1 MPKEIKFNVKID
13 VNGKERLVTAT
24 TSVAAL
30 RDSIEAAKSSSE
42 RFRDRLITL
51 NQSIERLSNLSSGIQ
66 KIADI
71 VNSATEES
79 RSFGAAM
86 NAANTMAGKSGEDFS
101 KLKDRVA
108 ELAKT
113 IPMAREELANGLYQV
128 ISNSVPEDNW
138 ITFLQKSARA
148 SVGGIADLG
157 ETVKVTS
164 TVIKN
169 YGLSW
174 DAAGDI
180 QDKIQL
186 TAKNGVTSFEQLA
199 QALPRVTGN
208 AATLGVSI
216 DELMATFSTLTGV
229 SGNTAEVSTQLAA
242 VFTALVKPSSEAS
255 KMAEQMGISFNAA
268 SIKAA
273 GGLQN
278 FLSELD
284 KNVKQYAQ
292 KSGMLEQEIYGKLF
306 GSAESLRA
314 IGPLTGQLADKFNEN
329 ISSMKDSAG
338 TIDEA
343 FSTMSSSGAASF
355 QMMKNTIAACTSG
368 IMSVMSSL
376 GPALNIT
383 SQIGYTAIAVESL
396 TKVFRSFNIVQG
408 LTRIRI
414 MATNAASVVA
424 RTSMIGLTAITRTL
438 NAAFTGAAVGA
449 TTLKNAIRSLL
460 VATGVGIAIVALTE
474 VINAFIS
481 KSSEAKD
488 KAEEQAE
495 AMKEMN
501 SAADEVKN
509 AYDSTLKSTYSELMS
524 KYDKL
529 KEGWKSLSTEQQK
542 IQWIK
547 QNQSAFGELRLKIDD
562 VSEAENIFNNKTDA
576 VVEAFKQR
584 AMAAAYAAKLAAL
597 YQKQIDL
604 LDKKKKV
611 TKSISDDAKDNG
623 RNAKEGDI
631 VPESWRNERYGKVGN
646 DGKWRFTKI
655 GAERYNGTNVSG
667 NKQINPIDKSLN
679 AVNQEIADTQK
690 QLAENLEANKGFI
703 TVNKPVGN
711 IANTTAN
718 TPSAVEPKTYIEK
731 LQAQLSAAQKG
742 KDNALT
748 IEARVEADAKVKK
761 IQAEI
766 DEATKGK
773 VSIEAATEPT
783 YIVAGSTADKR
794 KSYSNA
800 QQRIGN
806 IRQDYDSGLINKASA
821 QKAIADINDQL
832 SALGMKPIEV
842 HFKTP
847 VEELQE
853 QLQNAQRSLD
863 EAATIEAKVKASA
876 KIAEIQTEIDEAT
889 KGKVSIAAEV
899 EPEYIEKGS
908 VADKR
913 QSYSNAQQKASRIQS
928 DFEIGI
934 IGKDEAMRQLK
945 DLNNEL
951 AQLGLKPVKIELET
965 SSFGKTFDQIQKGWG
980 SIQGVGNGIQSIT
993 EALSGNG
1000 NAWQKASALVNG
1012 FLSVAQGIQGIVELV
1027 NLLSA
1032 ATGAHAAATAAD
1044 TASTAANT
1052 GVTVANTGVTISN
1065 VVAKEGEAISS
1076 ATASGAKLP
1085 FPANLIAIAAGV
1097 SAVLAAL
1104 AAISGF
1110 ASGGVVGGG
1119 STFGDRK
1126 FARVNSGEMILTKW
1140 QQARLFQ
1147 MINTPKYTPPVFTQR
1162 TLPDMQTAQTNKQGM
1177 EGIRLEI
1184 GIKGKTRGT
1193 ALEQTISNVRR
1204 IAAKSGRRSNLS

>member
-1 MPKEIKFNVKID
+1 MAKEIKFNIKLTVDGTEQMIS
-13 VNGKERLVTAT
+13 AT
-24 TSVAAL
+24 TSVGNL
-30 RDSIEAAKSSSE
+30 RNVVDAAKS
-42 RFRDRLITL
+42 D
-51 NQSIERLSNLSSGIQ
+51 IQ
-66 KIADI
+66 KFNGVLVNFNQYVMKFQNINAAVSQIA
-71 VNSATEES
+71 SAFNGVTEES

-86 NAANTMAGKSGEDFS
+86 NVANTMAGKSGEDFS
-101 KLKDRVA
+101 KLKDQVA
-108 ELAKT
+108 ELAKD

-138 ITFLQKSARA
+138 ITFLQKSAKA
-148 SVGGIADLG
+148 SVGGVADLG
-157 ETVKVTS
+157 EAVKVTS

-278 FLSELD
+278 FLTDLD

-314 IGPLTGQLADKFNEN
+314 IGPLTGQLAEKFNEN

-338 TIDEA
+338 TIEGA
-343 FSTMSSSGAASF
+343 FSTVSSSTSAKLQILKNSITGITDIISKALAPALPVLNFSAQVGNSVVAILALKKAVDTFTIAQKAAS
-355 QMMKNTIAACTSG
+355 
-368 IMSVMSSL
+368 
-376 GPALNIT
+376 
-383 SQIGYTAIAVESL
+383 
-396 TKVFRSFNIVQG
+396 
-408 LTRIRI
+408 
-414 MATNAASVVA
+414 AASVVWRSVSLSVVA
-424 RTSMIGLTAITRTL
+424 TTRL
-438 NAAFTGAAVGA
+438 VSASFNGAAVGA
-449 TTLKNAIRSLL
+449 TTLRVAIKGLM
-460 VATGVGIAIVALTE
+460 VASGIGIAIVALTE
-474 VINAFIS
+474 IIS
-481 KSSEAKD
+481 SFSSASSSASK

-495 AMKEMN
+495 AMKSMN

-529 KEGWKSLSTEQQK
+529 KDGWKSLSTEQQK
-542 IQWIK
+542 VQWIK
-547 QNQSAFGELRLKIDD
+547 DNKDAFGELGLKISGLSD
-562 VSEAENIFNNKTDA
+562 AENIFSGNTQNIVA
-576 VVEAFKQR
+576 SFERR
-584 AMAAAYAAKLAAL
+584 AKAAAYAAKLVELYKRQFDLKKRSEAVDKAINDATTEFRKDPTFRDSGPYAAQEEKRRAGIAAVGTDL
-597 YQKQIDL
+597 KHGGDGDIEKLKRDLSDVNNEIDE
-604 LDKKKKV
+604 
-611 TKSISDDAKDNG
+611 AKDALQTLKKEDP
-623 RNAKEGDI
+623 AK
-631 VPESWRNERYGKVGN
+631 
-646 DGKWRFTKI
+646 
-655 GAERYNGTNVSG
+655 
-667 NKQINPIDKSLN
+667 
-679 AVNQEIADTQK
+679 AVNTP
-690 QLAENLEANKGFI
+690 
-703 TVNKPVGN
+703 TVNT
-711 IANTTAN
+711 ANATTN

-731 LQAQLSAAQKG
+731 LQAQLSAAQKA

-821 QKAIADINDQL
+821 QKAIADINEQL
-832 SALGMKPIEV
+832 SALGLKPIEV

-853 QLQNAQRSLD
+853 QLQSAQRSLD
-863 EAATIEAKVKASA
+863 EATTIEAKVKASA
-876 KIAEIQTEIDEAT
+876 KIAEIQKEIDEAT

-899 EPEYIEKGS
+899 EPEYIEQGS

-934 IGKDEAMRQLK
+934 IGKDEAMKQLE
-945 DLNNEL
+945 DLDAEL
-951 AQLGLKPVKIELET
+951 TQLGLKPLKIDIKTSDIDDAKKKMEGACSAASAMGSSLSSLGNAIGVPELNVA
-965 SSFGKTFDQIQKGWG
+965 
-980 SIQGVGNGIQSIT
+980 GVLAQSIAVMT
-993 EALSGNG
+993 EGFATATAQAATLGPW
-1000 NAWQKASALVNG
+1000 AWIG
-1012 FLSVAQGIQGIVELV
+1012 F
-1027 NLLSA
+1027 A
-1032 ATGAHAAATAAD
+1032 ATG
-1044 TASTAANT
+1044 
-1052 GVTVANTGVTISN
+1052 
-1065 VVAKEGEAISS
+1065 
-1076 ATASGAKLP
+1076 
-1085 FPANLIAIAAGV
+1085 IAQ
-1097 SAVLAAL
+1097 LAAM
-1104 AAISGF
+1104 ISAMKNLNGF

-1162 TLPDMQTAQTNKQGM
+1162 TLPDMQTTQTNKQGM

-1204 IAAKSGRRSNLS
+1204 IAAKSGRRSKLS

>member
-1 MPKEIKFNVKID
+1 MAKEIKFNIKLTVD
-13 VNGKERLVTAT
+13 GKEQVVTAT
-24 TSVAAL
+24 SDLNEMQKSISRIRSAASDMRDALISFNQGFEVL
-30 RDSIEAAKSSSE
+30 RNVSST
-42 RFRDRLITL
+42 FNDL
-51 NQSIERLSNLSSGIQ
+51 
-66 KIADI
+66 
-71 VNSATEES
+71 TEES

-86 NAANTMAGKSGEDFS
+86 NAANTMAGKNGEDFA
-101 KLKDRVA
+101 KLKDQVA
-108 ELAKT
+108 GLAKAV
-113 IPMAREELANGLYQV
+113 PVAREELANGLYQV

-242 VFTALVKPSSEAS
+242 VFTALVKPSSEAG

-278 FLSELD
+278 FLADLD

-343 FSTMSSSGAASF
+343 FSTMSNSGAASF
-355 QMMKNTIAACTSG
+355 QMMKNKLAEFTDGITSAMNSLMPVLNMTAQVGSGIIAITTLSTAVKKLAQAHLVLKVRTIAS
-368 IMSVMSSL
+368 
-376 GPALNIT
+376 
-383 SQIGYTAIAVESL
+383 
-396 TKVFRSFNIVQG
+396 
-408 LTRIRI
+408 
-414 MATNAASVVA
+414 NAASVMWSA
-424 RTSMIGLTAITRTL
+424 TSVRMNAIVRVMSA
-438 NAAFTGAAVGA
+438 NFRGAAVSA
-449 TTLKNAIRSLL
+449 TTLKLAMQGLL
-460 VATGVGIAIVALTE
+460 ISTGVGIAVVALTE
-474 VINAFIS
+474 AISAFCS

-488 KAEEQAE
+488 KANEQAE

-542 IQWIK
+542 VQWIK
-547 QNQSAFGELRLKIDD
+547 DNKDAFGELGLKISGLSD
-562 VSEAENIFNNKTDA
+562 AEN
-576 VVEAFKQR
+576 AFSGNTQNIVASFERR
-584 AMAAAYAAKLAAL
+584 AKAAAYAAKLVELYKRQLDLKKRSKAVDKAINDATAEFRKDPTFRDSGPYAAQEEKKRVGIAAVGTDL
-597 YQKQIDL
+597 KHGGDGNIEKLKRDLNDVNTEIDE
-604 LDKKKKV
+604 
-611 TKSISDDAKDNG
+611 AKDALQTLKKEDP
-623 RNAKEGDI
+623 AKTVNI
-631 VPESWRNERYGKVGN
+631 P
-646 DGKWRFTKI
+646 
-655 GAERYNGTNVSG
+655 
-667 NKQINPIDKSLN
+667 
-679 AVNQEIADTQK
+679 AVNT
-690 QLAENLEANKGFI
+690 AN
-703 TVNKPVGN
+703 N
-711 IANTTAN
+711 TAN

-731 LQAQLSAAQKG
+731 LQAQLSAAQKE

-761 IQAEI
+761 IQAQI

-806 IRQDYDSGLINKASA
+806 IRQDYDSGLIDKASA

-832 SALGMKPIEV
+832 SALGLRPIEV

-847 VEELQE
+847 IEELQE
-853 QLQNAQRSLD
+853 QLQNARRSLD

-876 KIAEIQTEIDEAT
+876 KIAEIQAEIDRAT

-899 EPEYIEKGS
+899 EPEYIEQGS

-934 IGKDEAMRQLK
+934 IGKDEAMEQLE
-945 DLNNEL
+945 DLDAEL
-951 AQLGLKPVKIELET
+951 TQLGLKPLKIDIKTSDIDDAKKKMEGACSAASAMGSSLSSLGNAIGVPELNVA
-965 SSFGKTFDQIQKGWG
+965 
-980 SIQGVGNGIQSIT
+980 GVLAQSIAVMT
-993 EALSGNG
+993 EGFATATAQAATLGPW
-1000 NAWQKASALVNG
+1000 AWIG
-1012 FLSVAQGIQGIVELV
+1012 F
-1027 NLLSA
+1027 A
-1032 ATGAHAAATAAD
+1032 ATG
-1044 TASTAANT
+1044 
-1052 GVTVANTGVTISN
+1052 
-1065 VVAKEGEAISS
+1065 
-1076 ATASGAKLP
+1076 
-1085 FPANLIAIAAGV
+1085 IAQ
-1097 SAVLAAL
+1097 LAAM
-1104 AAISGF
+1104 ISAMKNLNGF

-1147 MINTPKYTPPVFTQR
+1147 MINTPRYTPPIFTQR
-1162 TLPDMQTAQTNKQGM
+1162 TLPDMQTAQTSRQSID
-1177 EGIRLEI
+1177 GIRLEI

-1193 ALEQTISNVRR
+1193 ELEQTISNVRR

>member
-1 MPKEIKFNVKID
+1 MAKEIKFNIKLTVD
-13 VNGKERLVTAT
+13 GKEQVVTAT
-24 TSVAAL
+24 SDLNEMQKSISRIRSAASDMRDALISFNQGFEVL
-30 RDSIEAAKSSSE
+30 RNVSST
-42 RFRDRLITL
+42 FNDL
-51 NQSIERLSNLSSGIQ
+51 
-66 KIADI
+66 
-71 VNSATEES
+71 TEES

-86 NAANTMAGKSGEDFS
+86 NAANTMAGKNGEDFA
-101 KLKDRVA
+101 KLKDQVA
-108 ELAKT
+108 GLAKAV
-113 IPMAREELANGLYQV
+113 PVAREELANGLYQV

-138 ITFLQKSARA
+138 IKFLQKSARA

-278 FLSELD
+278 FLADLD

-343 FSTMSSSGAASF
+343 FLTMSNSGAASF
-355 QMMKNTIAACTSG
+355 QMMKNKLAEFTDGITSAMNSLMPVLNMAAQVGSGIIAITTLSTAVKKLAQAHLVLKVRTIAS
-368 IMSVMSSL
+368 
-376 GPALNIT
+376 
-383 SQIGYTAIAVESL
+383 
-396 TKVFRSFNIVQG
+396 
-408 LTRIRI
+408 
-414 MATNAASVVA
+414 NAASVMWSA
-424 RTSMIGLTAITRTL
+424 TSVRMNAIVRVMSA
-438 NAAFTGAAVGA
+438 NFRGAAVSA
-449 TTLKNAIRSLL
+449 TTLKLAMQGLL
-460 VATGVGIAIVALTE
+460 ISTGVGIAVVALTE
-474 VINAFIS
+474 AISAFCS
-481 KSSEAKD
+481 KSSEAKN
-488 KAEEQAE
+488 KASEQAE

-542 IQWIK
+542 VQWIK
-547 QNQSAFGELRLKIDD
+547 DNKDAFGELGLKISGLSD
-562 VSEAENIFNNKTDA
+562 AENAFSGNTQNI
-576 VVEAFKQR
+576 VESFERR
-584 AMAAAYAAKLAAL
+584 AKAAAYAAKLVELYKRQLDLKKRSKAVDKAINDATAEFRKDPTFRDSGPYAAQEEKKRVGIAAVGTDL
-597 YQKQIDL
+597 KHGGDGNIEKLKRDLNDVNTEIDE
-604 LDKKKKV
+604 
-611 TKSISDDAKDNG
+611 AKDALQTLKKEDP
-623 RNAKEGDI
+623 AK
-631 VPESWRNERYGKVGN
+631 
-646 DGKWRFTKI
+646 
-655 GAERYNGTNVSG
+655 
-667 NKQINPIDKSLN
+667 
-679 AVNQEIADTQK
+679 AVNIPA
-690 QLAENLEANKGFI
+690 
-703 TVNKPVGN
+703 VNT
-711 IANTTAN
+711 ANTTN

-731 LQAQLSAAQKG
+731 LQAQLSAAQKT

-783 YIVAGSTADKR
+783 YIVAGSAADKR

-806 IRQDYDSGLINKASA
+806 IRQDYDSGLIDKASA
-821 QKAIADINDQL
+821 QKAIADINEQL
-832 SALGMKPIEV
+832 SALGLKPIEV

-847 VEELQE
+847 IEELQE

-863 EAATIEAKVKASA
+863 EATTIEAKVKASA
-876 KIAEIQTEIDEAT
+876 KIAEIQAEIDRAT

-899 EPEYIEKGS
+899 EPGYIEQGS

-934 IGKDEAMRQLK
+934 IGKDEAMKQLE
-945 DLNNEL
+945 DLNAEL
-951 AQLGLKPVKIELET
+951 TQLGLKPLKIDIKTSDIDDAKKKMEGACSAASAMGSSLSSLGNAIGVPELNVA
-965 SSFGKTFDQIQKGWG
+965 
-980 SIQGVGNGIQSIT
+980 GVLAQSIAVMT
-993 EALSGNG
+993 EGFATATAQAATLGPW
-1000 NAWQKASALVNG
+1000 AWIG
-1012 FLSVAQGIQGIVELV
+1012 F
-1027 NLLSA
+1027 A
-1032 ATGAHAAATAAD
+1032 ATG
-1044 TASTAANT
+1044 
-1052 GVTVANTGVTISN
+1052 
-1065 VVAKEGEAISS
+1065 
-1076 ATASGAKLP
+1076 
-1085 FPANLIAIAAGV
+1085 IAQ
-1097 SAVLAAL
+1097 LAAM
-1104 AAISGF
+1104 ISAMKNLNGF

-1147 MINTPKYTPPVFTQR
+1147 MINTPRYTPPVFTQR
-1162 TLPDMQTAQTNKQGM
+1162 TLPDMQTAQTSRQSID
-1177 EGIRLEI
+1177 GIRLEI

-1193 ALEQTISNVRR
+1193 ELEQTISNVRR

>member
-1 MPKEIKFNVKID
+1 MAKEIKFNIKLTVD
-13 VNGKERLVTAT
+13 GKEQVVTAT
-24 TSVAAL
+24 SDLNEMQKSISRIRSAASDMRDALISFNQGFEVL
-30 RDSIEAAKSSSE
+30 RNVSST
-42 RFRDRLITL
+42 FNDL
-51 NQSIERLSNLSSGIQ
+51 
-66 KIADI
+66 
-71 VNSATEES
+71 TEES

-86 NAANTMAGKSGEDFS
+86 NAANTMAGKNGEDFA
-101 KLKDRVA
+101 KLKDQVA
-108 ELAKT
+108 GLAKAV
-113 IPMAREELANGLYQV
+113 PVAREELANGLYQV

-138 ITFLQKSARA
+138 LTFLQKSAKA
-148 SVGGIADLG
+148 SVGGVADLG

-164 TVIKN
+164 TIIKN

-174 DAAGDI
+174 NAAGDI

-242 VFTALVKPSSEAS
+242 VFTALIKPSSEAS

-278 FLSELD
+278 FLADLD

-292 KSGMLEQEIYGKLF
+292 KSGMLELEIYGKLF

-343 FSTMSSSGAASF
+343 FSTMSNSGAASF
-355 QMMKNTIAACTSG
+355 QMMKNKLAEFTDGITSAMNSLMPVLNMAAQVGSGIIAITTLSTAVKKLAQAHLVLKVRTIAS
-368 IMSVMSSL
+368 
-376 GPALNIT
+376 
-383 SQIGYTAIAVESL
+383 
-396 TKVFRSFNIVQG
+396 
-408 LTRIRI
+408 
-414 MATNAASVVA
+414 NAASVMWSA
-424 RTSMIGLTAITRTL
+424 TSVRMNAIVRVMSA
-438 NAAFTGAAVGA
+438 NFRGAAVSA
-449 TTLKNAIRSLL
+449 TTLKLAMQGLL
-460 VATGVGIAIVALTE
+460 ISTGVGIAVVALTE
-474 VINAFIS
+474 AISAFCS
-481 KSSEAKD
+481 KSSEAKN
-488 KAEEQAE
+488 KASEQAE

-542 IQWIK
+542 VQWIK
-547 QNQSAFGELRLKIDD
+547 DNKDAFGELGLKISGLSD
-562 VSEAENIFNNKTDA
+562 AENAFSGNTQNI
-576 VVEAFKQR
+576 VESFERR
-584 AMAAAYAAKLAAL
+584 AKAAAYAAKLVELYKRQLDLKKRSKAVDKAINDATAEFRKDPTFRDSGPYAAQEEKKRVGIAAIGTDL
-597 YQKQIDL
+597 KHGDDGNIEKLKRDLNDVNTEIDE
-604 LDKKKKV
+604 
-611 TKSISDDAKDNG
+611 AKDALQTLKKEDP
-623 RNAKEGDI
+623 AK
-631 VPESWRNERYGKVGN
+631 
-646 DGKWRFTKI
+646 
-655 GAERYNGTNVSG
+655 
-667 NKQINPIDKSLN
+667 
-679 AVNQEIADTQK
+679 AVNIPA
-690 QLAENLEANKGFI
+690 
-703 TVNKPVGN
+703 VNT
-711 IANTTAN
+711 ANTAAN

-731 LQAQLSAAQKG
+731 LQAQLSTAQKK

-783 YIVAGSTADKR
+783 YIVAGSAADKR

-806 IRQDYDSGLINKASA
+806 IRQDYDSGLIDKASA
-821 QKAIADINDQL
+821 QKAIADINEQL
-832 SALGMKPIEV
+832 SALGLKPIEV

-847 VEELQE
+847 IEELQE

-876 KIAEIQTEIDEAT
+876 EIAEIQAEIDRAT

-899 EPEYIEKGS
+899 EPEYIEQGS

-913 QSYSNAQQKASRIQS
+913 QSYNNAQQKASRIQS

-934 IGKDEAMRQLK
+934 IGKDEAMKQLE
-945 DLNNEL
+945 DLDAEL
-951 AQLGLKPVKIELET
+951 TQLGLKPLKIDIKTSDIDDAKKKMEGACSAASAMGSSLSSLGNAIGVPELNVA
-965 SSFGKTFDQIQKGWG
+965 
-980 SIQGVGNGIQSIT
+980 GVLAQSIAVMT
-993 EALSGNG
+993 EGFATATAQAATLGPW
-1000 NAWQKASALVNG
+1000 AWIG
-1012 FLSVAQGIQGIVELV
+1012 F
-1027 NLLSA
+1027 A
-1032 ATGAHAAATAAD
+1032 ATG
-1044 TASTAANT
+1044 
-1052 GVTVANTGVTISN
+1052 
-1065 VVAKEGEAISS
+1065 
-1076 ATASGAKLP
+1076 
-1085 FPANLIAIAAGV
+1085 IAQ
-1097 SAVLAAL
+1097 LAAM
-1104 AAISGF
+1104 ISAMKNLNGF

-1147 MINTPKYTPPVFTQR
+1147 MINTPRYTPPVFTQR
-1162 TLPDMQTAQTNKQGM
+1162 TLPDIQTAQTSRQSID
-1177 EGIRLEI
+1177 GIRLEI

-1193 ALEQTISNVRR
+1193 ELEQTISNVRR

>member
-1 MPKEIKFNVKID
+1 MAKEIKFNIKLSVD
-13 VNGKERLVTAT
+13 GKEQIVTAT
-24 TSVAAL
+24 SDLNEMQKNISRVRTTASDMRDAL
-30 RDSIEAAKSSSE
+30 ISFNQGFEVLRNISST
-42 RFRDRLITL
+42 FNDL
-51 NQSIERLSNLSSGIQ
+51 
-66 KIADI
+66 
-71 VNSATEES
+71 TEES

-86 NAANTMAGKSGEDFS
+86 NTANTMAGKSGEDFS
-101 KLKDRVA
+101 KLKDQVA

-138 ITFLQKSARA
+138 LTFLQKSAKA
-148 SVGGIADLG
+148 SVGGVADLG
-157 ETVKVTS
+157 EAVKVTS

-242 VFTALVKPSSEAS
+242 VFTALVKPSSEAG

-278 FLSELD
+278 FLTDLD

-314 IGPLTGQLADKFNEN
+314 IGPLTGQLAEKFNEN

-338 TIDEA
+338 TVDEA

-355 QMMKNTIAACTSG
+355 QMMKNQIAEFADGIASALSG
-368 IMSVMSSL
+368 IMPYLNIATQVGNSVIAISTLVKAWQSL
-376 GPALNIT
+376 GIT
-383 SQIGYTAIAVESL
+383 QAIV
-396 TKVFRSFNIVQG
+396 
-408 LTRIRI
+408 RIRTT
-414 MATNAASVVA
+414 AANAAFVVSRA
-424 RTSMIGLTAITRTL
+424 TMIGLTAITRTL
-438 NAAFTGAAVGA
+438 SAAFTGAAVGA
-449 TTLKNAIRSLL
+449 TTLKYAIRSLL
-460 VATGVGIAIVALTE
+460 VATGVGIAVVALTE
-474 VINAFIS
+474 AISAFCS

-488 KAEEQAE
+488 KANEQAE

-542 IQWIK
+542 VQWIK
-547 QNQSAFGELRLKIDD
+547 DNKDAFGELGLKISGLSD
-562 VSEAENIFNNKTDA
+562 AEN
-576 VVEAFKQR
+576 AFSGNTQNIVASFERR
-584 AMAAAYAAKLAAL
+584 AKAAAYAAKLVELYKRQLDLKKRSEAVDKAINDATAEFRKDPTFRDSGPYAAQEEKKRAGIAAVGTDL
-597 YQKQIDL
+597 KHGGDGNIEKLKRDLNDVNTEIDE
-604 LDKKKKV
+604 
-611 TKSISDDAKDNG
+611 AKDALQTLKKEDP
-623 RNAKEGDI
+623 AKTVNI
-631 VPESWRNERYGKVGN
+631 P
-646 DGKWRFTKI
+646 
-655 GAERYNGTNVSG
+655 
-667 NKQINPIDKSLN
+667 
-679 AVNQEIADTQK
+679 AVNT
-690 QLAENLEANKGFI
+690 
-703 TVNKPVGN
+703 
-711 IANTTAN
+711 ANTTAN

-731 LQAQLSAAQKG
+731 LQAQLSAAQKT

-773 VSIEAATEPT
+773 VSIEADAEPT
-783 YIVAGSTADKR
+783 YIVAGSSADKR

-806 IRQDYDSGLINKASA
+806 IRQDYDSGLIDKASA

-832 SALGMKPIEV
+832 SALGLKPIEV

-847 VEELQE
+847 IEELQE
-853 QLQNAQRSLD
+853 QLQNARRSLD

-876 KIAEIQTEIDEAT
+876 KIAEIQAEIDEAT
-889 KGKVSIAAEV
+889 KGEVSIAAEV
-899 EPEYIEKGS
+899 EPEYIEQGS

-934 IGKDEAMRQLK
+934 IGKDEAMKQLE
-945 DLNNEL
+945 DLDAEL
-951 AQLGLKPVKIELET
+951 TQLGLKPLKIDIKTSDIDDAKKKMEGACSAASAMGSSLSSLGNAIGVPELNVA
-965 SSFGKTFDQIQKGWG
+965 
-980 SIQGVGNGIQSIT
+980 GVLAQSIAVMT
-993 EALSGNG
+993 EGFATATAQAATLGPW
-1000 NAWQKASALVNG
+1000 AWIG
-1012 FLSVAQGIQGIVELV
+1012 F
-1027 NLLSA
+1027 A
-1032 ATGAHAAATAAD
+1032 ATG
-1044 TASTAANT
+1044 
-1052 GVTVANTGVTISN
+1052 
-1065 VVAKEGEAISS
+1065 
-1076 ATASGAKLP
+1076 
-1085 FPANLIAIAAGV
+1085 IAQ
-1097 SAVLAAL
+1097 LAAM
-1104 AAISGF
+1104 ISAMKNLNGF

-1147 MINTPKYTPPVFTQR
+1147 IINTPRYTPPIFTQR
-1162 TLPDMQTAQTNKQGM
+1162 TLPDMQTAQTSRQSID
-1177 EGIRLEI
+1177 GIRLEI

-1193 ALEQTISNVRR
+1193 ELEQTISNVRR